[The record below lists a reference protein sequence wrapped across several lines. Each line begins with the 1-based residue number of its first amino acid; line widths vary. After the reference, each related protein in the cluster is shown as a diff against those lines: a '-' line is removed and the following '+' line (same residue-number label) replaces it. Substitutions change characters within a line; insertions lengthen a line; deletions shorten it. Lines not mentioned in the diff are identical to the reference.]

1 MAERI
6 AKMLAERGGRPLIL
20 PYLTA
25 GYPDA
30 SETLD
35 LLLALEQGGA
45 DAIELGLPFSDP
57 LADGPVIQ
65 VASQAAL
72 RAGMDHRRALNIVA
86 AFRKR
91 SALPLVL
98 MGYVN
103 PILAYGPDRFFTDAA
118 AAGADGLIL
127 PDLPPEE
134 AGPFHGRAVERGLA
148 WIFLAAPTSS
158 EDRLR
163 QVDRLSTHFNYCVSV
178 AGVTGERSELAA
190 GLLAYLDRAA
200 RVMRKP
206 FVVGFG
212 ISRADQVRRVAP
224 PAAGVVVGSGLLR
237 ALGEET
243 DAAGRRRRAERFTRG
258 LRP

>member
-6 AKMLAERGGRPLIL
+6 ERMLAGRGAHPLII

-30 SETLD
+30 SETVE
-35 LLLALEQGGA
+35 LLLALERGGA
-45 DAIELGLPFSDP
+45 DAVELGLPFSDP
-57 LADGPVIQ
+57 LADGPIIQ
-65 VASQAAL
+65 ATSQVAL
-72 RAGMDHRRALNIVA
+72 RAGMTHRRALDLVA
-86 AFRKR
+86 AFRAR
-91 SALPLVL
+91 SALPLLL

-134 AGPFHGRAVERGLA
+134 TGPFHGRAVERGLA
-148 WIFLAAPTSS
+148 WVFLAAPTSS
-158 EDRLR
+158 EERLR
-163 QVDRLSTHFNYCVSV
+163 EVDRLSTHFNYCVSV

-190 GLLAYLDRAA
+190 GLGAYLDRAA

-212 ISRADQVRRVAP
+212 ISRAEQVRLVVP

-237 ALGEET
+237 VLGEES
-243 DAAGRRRRAERFTRG
+243 DAAGRRRRAEATVRG